1 MTITRIERMPE
12 IKTEAPSA
20 VFANASLRII
30 ATAIVFV
37 CIYYASSILITLICA
52 LIIAFVLDP
61 GVALMERMR
70 VPRWLGSLLMVML
83 ALSVLYLIAYL
94 VYERALAF
102 IHDLP
107 NLVAPIQ
114 RLVLRRE
121 R

>member
-30 ATAIVFV
+30 ATAIVFA

-70 VPRWLGSLLMVML
+70 VPPVSPQPPQ
-83 ALSVLYLIAYL
+83 ADTQPQQTEAHA
-94 VYERALAF
+94 RADC
-102 IHDLP
+102 H
-107 NLVAPIQ
+107 Q
-114 RLVLRRE
+114 RRLRR
-121 R
+121 RKPS